1 MPRRDLERM
10 AEEIDRDLGAIRQ
23 ILRRPVEA
31 EVARGGLTGPQQ
43 SAMSVLV
50 KSQGLSLKELSKE
63 LGLAHSTVSGIV
75 DRLVKHGLVERQTD
89 QSDGRLSKVVVSEQ
103 VRRFL
108 REKWPRLE
116 MRPLQ
121 EALTAAT
128 AEERRIVAE
137 GLQVLRRVL
146 ERCSAKKR
154 RGTPQDGSGR

>member
-1 MPRRDLERM
+1 MPRRDLERI

-89 QSDGRLSKVVVSEQ
+89 QSDGRLSRVVVSEQ
-103 VRRFL
+103 VRQFL

-137 GLQVLRRVL
+137 GVQVLRRVL
-146 ERCSAKKR
+146 ERCSEKKR
-154 RGTPQDGSGR
+154 RGTSED